1 MTTDEIVD
9 DAIAVGF
16 QHAIRRIERE
26 LDAIK
31 VSFETDKQACSGQ
44 LVIELIEKALNRLK
58 SE

>member
-1 MTTDEIVD
+1 MTFDKIVD
-9 DAIAVGF
+9 EAIAVGF
-16 QHAIRRIERE
+16 QHAIRMIKRE

-44 LVIELIEKALNRLK
+44 LVIELVEKALNRLK